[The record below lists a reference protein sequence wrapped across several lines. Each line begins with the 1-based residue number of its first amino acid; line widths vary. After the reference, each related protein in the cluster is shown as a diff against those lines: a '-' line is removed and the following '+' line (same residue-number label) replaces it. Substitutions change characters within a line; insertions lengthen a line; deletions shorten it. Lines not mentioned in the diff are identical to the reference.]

1 MKRKKSK
8 FTLQSEPIIK
18 TAPQLAKE
26 RGLDP
31 TILEKE
37 AVEYGF
43 GVTVSGVVNIDE
55 VKYDSWINTQIM
67 DNETEKEK
75 KITRKS
81 LSEVKSS
88 GVLHANIKRLTEQ
101 LIQCN
106 SDREWMLQQIEDAKD
121 EISRKQAQVRLKR
134 LDEKI
139 ERKISLIETAHKRL
153 IHLLDA
159 ELGEQ
164 AETE

>member
-8 FTLQSEPIIK
+8 FTLQSDPVIK
-18 TAPQLAKE
+18 TASHLAKE

-31 TILEKE
+31 AILEKE
-37 AVEYGF
+37 AQEYGF

-75 KITRKS
+75 KITHKS
-81 LSEVKSS
+81 LSEVNNP

-106 SDREWMLQQIEDAKD
+106 SDREWIPQQIKDAKD
-121 EISRKQAQVRLKR
+121 EISRKQTKVRLKR

-139 ERKISLIETAHKRL
+139 ERKISLIEIAHKRL
-153 IHLLDA
+153 NHLLDA

-164 AETE
+164 EETE

>member
-8 FTLQSEPIIK
+8 FTLQSDPVIK
-18 TAPQLAKE
+18 TASLLAKE

-37 AVEYGF
+37 ALQFGF

-55 VKYDSWINTQIM
+55 VKYDSWINNQIM
-67 DNETEKEK
+67 DNETDKEK
-75 KITRKS
+75 KITRKT
-81 LSEVKSS
+81 LAEVNNP
-88 GVLHANIKRLTEQ
+88 GVLNANITRLTKQ
-101 LIQCN
+101 LSNCTTERQWIP
-106 SDREWMLQQIEDAKD
+106 QQIEDATN
-121 EISRKQAQVRLKR
+121 EISRKQLQVKLKR

-139 ERKISLIETAHKRL
+139 ERKISLIEIAYKRL
-153 IHLLDA
+153 NQLLDA

-164 AETE
+164 EETE

>member
-8 FTLQSEPIIK
+8 FTLQSEPVIK
-18 TAPQLAKE
+18 TASLLAKE

-37 AVEYGF
+37 AQQFGF

-55 VKYDSWINTQIM
+55 VKYDSWINSQII

-81 LSEVKSS
+81 LAEVNNP
-88 GVLHANIKRLTEQ
+88 GVLNANITRLTVQ
-101 LIQCN
+101 LSKCTI
-106 SDREWMLQQIEDAKD
+106 DRQWNLQQIEDATD

-139 ERKISLIETAHKRL
+139 ERKISLLEIAHKRL
-153 IHLLDA
+153 NHLLDA

-164 AETE
+164 EETE

>member
-8 FTLQSEPIIK
+8 FTLQSEPVIK
-18 TAPQLAKE
+18 TASQLAKE
-26 RGLDP
+26 RGLDL

-37 AVEYGF
+37 AEEYGF

-55 VKYDSWINTQIM
+55 AKYDSFVNTQIM
-67 DNETEKEK
+67 DSEIGKEK

-81 LSEVKSS
+81 LSEVNKS
-88 GVLHANIKRLTEQ
+88 GVLSANIARLTEQ
-101 LIQCN
+101 LEQDKT
-106 SDREWMLQQIEDAKD
+106 DREWQNEQIEKTTG
-121 EISRKQAQVRLKR
+121 EISRKQAQVKLKR

-139 ERKISLIETAHKRL
+139 ERKKTLIETAYNRL
-153 IHLLDA
+153 NHLLDA

-164 AETE
+164 EKTE

>member
-8 FTLQSEPIIK
+8 FTLQSDPVIK
-18 TAPQLAKE
+18 TASQLAKE

-37 AVEYGF
+37 AQEYGF

-55 VKYDSWINTQIM
+55 VKYDSWINNQIM
-67 DNETEKEK
+67 VNEIDKEK

-81 LSEVKSS
+81 LSEVNNP
-88 GVLHANIKRLTEQ
+88 GVLHANIKRLTDQ
-101 LIQCN
+101 LTQCN
-106 SDREWMLQQIEDAKD
+106 KDRDWLPRQIEEETN
-121 EISRKQAQVRLKR
+121 EISRKQLQVKLKR

-139 ERKISLIETAHKRL
+139 ERKISLLEIAHKRL

-164 AETE
+164 VETE